1 MFYASSVCR
10 NVSSTTLNP
19 HIQANKKKLLS
30 PICVCV
36 CVRERE
42 REREREKSYCEMIKL
57 KKQKLKDQKLRSKS
71 LP

>member
-10 NVSSTTLNP
+10 NVSSTTSNP
-19 HIQANKKKLLS
+19 HIQANKKKTIKS
-30 PICVCV
+30 NMCVCV

-42 REREREKSYCEMIKL
+42 REREKSYCKMIKL